1 MVSLSASVAWWARTE
16 PDRTALVY
24 ANQRV
29 SYGDLQDRVE
39 AAAGLLA
46 AQGIRPGDVVALLM
60 KNSAAFIELALAVSH
75 AGAVLLP
82 INYRLGA
89 DEVGDG
95 HGLYLIERHQVVVTL
110 GTARILTF
118 LLHVPRR
125 VGHDRAIELVTQL

>member
-60 KNSAAFIELALAVSH
+60 KNSAAFIELALA
-75 AGAVLLP
+75 
-82 INYRLGA
+82 
-89 DEVGDG
+89 
-95 HGLYLIERHQVVVTL
+95 
-110 GTARILTF
+110 
-118 LLHVPRR
+118 
-125 VGHDRAIELVTQL
+125 